1 VLPAGA
7 RSGGQGFGQHRSG
20 LRLRS
25 LPDKQMSRESLFFQ
39 AVLFLPSPGFQH
51 PVSADERGKESIDS
65 DNGTDFI
72 PNSLTSLGI
81 RDDVTKKY
89 I

>member
-1 VLPAGA
+1 MIAVYNN
-7 RSGGQGFGQHRSG
+7 RSEV
-20 LRLRS
+20 
-25 LPDKQMSRESLFFQ
+25 KN
-39 AVLFLPSPGFQH
+39 